1 VKVESPYDPLSNV
14 GRSASARQGGDLSFS
29 QILAQAGLSGQGE
42 PAAGGAAD
50 AAGSKTRTAEEKA
63 AEQAAAKAAQTKA
76 ANDALRKELDDYLN
90 KSPAEHMRDA
100 ILAKMGL
107 SEEKLNAMP
116 PEERAAV
123 EAEIA
128 RRITEWMLSKEEEAP
143 AAGALPAGLLGQQS
157 LSAEAL
163 ANSPAG
169 MPEFAALQ
177 AALSGGR

>member
-1 VKVESPYDPLSNV
+1 MKIDSYDPLSNV
-14 GRSASARQGGDLSFS
+14 GRSAAARQGGDLTFQ
-29 QILAQAGLSGQGE
+29 QILAQAGLAGQGE
-42 PAAGGAAD
+42 PAVGAAD
-50 AAGSKTRTAEEKA
+50 KARAAEETA
-63 AEQAAAKAAQTKA
+63 AEKAAAKAAQAKA

-107 SEEKLNAMP
+107 TEEKLNAMP

-123 EAEIA
+123 EDEIA
-128 RRITEWMLSKEEEAP
+128 RRITEWMLAKDEEVP
-143 AAGALPAGLLGQQS
+143 AAGAAAMPAGLLGQQS

-177 AALSGGR
+177 VALSGGR